1 MHTLGPVALFYF
13 ECSSDVLSPLP
24 LSERSQQQAVDLFSV
39 NTCSGLVLNEIFVF
53 SRLQEFL
60 QEKRSAE
67 PDLLMSGEQKL
78 PHRPTPSQPVPV
90 LQTENLSQN
99 GHEERR

>member
-39 NTCSGLVLNEIFVF
+39 NTCSTLVLNEIFVCF
-53 SRLQEFL
+53 QAARVSSREAF
-60 QEKRSAE
+60 
-67 PDLLMSGEQKL
+67 GG
-78 PHRPTPSQPVPV
+78 T
-90 LQTENLSQN
+90 
-99 GHEERR
+99 